1 MDFDEPLL
9 TPPARDRV
17 YRVLTDLARTGS
29 VPALTPVAIAALKVA
44 REPDPDPAEM
54 CRIVET
60 DVGLAARVLRLS
72 NSYAYIRRTP
82 AQTVREAVLT
92 VGVQGTCNLVVAV
105 CGQGLY
111 RAAGR
116 NVPTSWQ
123 HAVQVGIATR
133 ELARMTRQM
142 EPDLA
147 FLPGLFHDIGWIV
160 FLAVDPVVTATIDAR
175 YVLGADYDT
184 TLEQELFGFDHAQVG
199 TMLAENWGL
208 APDQCA
214 MIRWHHHGA
223 ASPNGSGVLINA
235 AEALVHSI
243 QPGADATAAA
253 RAAIALLG
261 HSDEEVAT
269 LASRV
274 LALIEEQQALLD

>member
-1 MDFDEPLL
+1 
-9 TPPARDRV
+9 
-17 YRVLTDLARTGS
+17 VLANLARTGS

-72 NSYAYIRRTP
+72 NSYAYVRRTP
-82 AQTVREAVLT
+82 ARSVREAVLT
-92 VGVQGTCNLVVAV
+92 VGVQGTCNLVVAA

-116 NVPTSWQ
+116 NVPALWRHS
-123 HAVQVGIATR
+123 VQVGIATR

-147 FLPGLFHDIGWIV
+147 FLPGLFHDIGRIV
-160 FLAVDPVVTATIDAR
+160 FLAVDPVATATVDAR
-175 YVLGADYDT
+175 CVLGADYDAT
-184 TLEQELFGFDHAQVG
+184 LLEQELFGVDHAQVG

-214 MIRWHHHGA
+214 MIRWHHHEA
-223 ASPNGSGVLINA
+223 AGPSSSRALINA

-243 QPGADATAAA
+243 RPRADAAAAA